1 MSRITTDHISREA
14 IVYVRQSTMKQVLGN
29 PGSREWQY
37 GLRDRA
43 GALGWSEPV
52 VIDED
57 LGRSGDGSVRPGF
70 DRMLG
75 AVCRGE
81 IGIILAVDATR
92 LARNGTEWHRLI
104 DHCALVGCLLADEQ
118 SVYDPRIPSDRLM
131 LGVQGAMSELEA
143 SNIRRRM
150 MEGKLRKAE
159 RGALFSSVPAGYVR
173 IGKERIEKDPGERVR
188 SVLELVFRRFDE
200 LQSLRQVMLWLLDEG
215 IELPARTHGGT
226 GREVNWT
233 RPTYSRVRD
242 IMENPVYAGAY
253 AFGRSVMRTEVRDGR
268 KHAVQKK
275 IPRPEDWAILIKDR
289 HEGYINWERYE
300 RNRQVIADNAQR
312 LGREGARGAVRGGAA
327 LLAGLL
333 RCGHCGRKL
342 TVSYSGRWNT
352 FRYACGNGAVNRG
365 DDKCISLNGRR
376 VDEAVGGALLRA
388 IEPVAMEAALRAVE
402 EDREAKSD
410 AVRQAE
416 LALEQARYEADRAF
430 RQFDGVDPENR
441 QVAAELERR
450 WNGRLVAASEMEA
463 ALARAQEADRE
474 FRMGDAERAAC
485 LELGAD
491 LERAW
496 CHERVSPEIRKRIL
510 RAALVE
516 ALAHV
521 EDRRVRLVLHWQ
533 GGDHSEVS
541 VEKSPPGRHRYATD
555 EETSAIIT
563 ALARQLPDES
573 IAAMLNRSGRH
584 TGKGRR
590 WRKASVAS
598 FRAYRKIAAY
608 REGEEKERGEL
619 GVREAARILGVRE
632 RTVIGRI
639 ASGKLPAWQ
648 VCKGAPWVIKA
659 DDLFRER
666 DPAQPSLFDAGS
678 DDGSAQKGG
687 RRSRN
692 RSSNAATPRA
702 RKGLPATGTPI
713 LSMT

>member
-1 MSRITTDHISREA
+1 M
-14 IVYVRQSTMKQVLGN
+14 
-29 PGSREWQY
+29 
-37 GLRDRA
+37 
-43 GALGWSEPV
+43 
-52 VIDED
+52 
-57 LGRSGDGSVRPGF
+57 
-70 DRMLG
+70 
-75 AVCRGE
+75 
-81 IGIILAVDATR
+81 
-92 LARNGTEWHRLI
+92 
-104 DHCALVGCLLADEQ
+104 
-118 SVYDPRIPSDRLM
+118 
-131 LGVQGAMSELEA
+131 
-143 SNIRRRM
+143 
-150 MEGKLRKAE
+150 
-159 RGALFSSVPAGYVR
+159 
-173 IGKERIEKDPGERVR
+173 
-188 SVLELVFRRFDE
+188 FRRFDE

-510 RAALVE
+510 RARPRRGAGTCRGSACPACP
-516 ALAHV
+516 ALAG
-521 EDRRVRLVLHWQ
+521 RRPQRGLRRKEPPGQAPLRHRRGDV
-533 GGDHSEVS
+533 GDHNGARPATAGRVHRRDAQPQRPAHRQGPAAGGRPVS
-541 VEKSPPGRHRYATD
+541 PAFARIGRLRPTAKARRRNGESSACARRPGSSASANGRSSAGSQAGSCQPGRCARAPPG
-555 EETSAIIT
+555 
-563 ALARQLPDES
+563 
-573 IAAMLNRSGRH
+573 
-584 TGKGRR
+584 
-590 WRKASVAS
+590 
-598 FRAYRKIAAY
+598 
-608 REGEEKERGEL
+608 
-619 GVREAARILGVRE
+619 
-632 RTVIGRI
+632 
-639 ASGKLPAWQ
+639 
-648 VCKGAPWVIKA
+648 
-659 DDLFRER
+659 
-666 DPAQPSLFDAGS
+666 
-678 DDGSAQKGG
+678 
-687 RRSRN
+687 
-692 RSSNAATPRA
+692 
-702 RKGLPATGTPI
+702 
-713 LSMT
+713 